1 MVEHG
6 LRGNEKAKQIWRE
19 NVVQGWIYTDES
31 VSDFLWKANR
41 FLREHSVKGMSIFES
56 VVETQSYVVFLKMSG
71 LAAYLLFGYLEA
83 RKLDF
88 TCSAG
93 GAGGG
98 RTLLRGFTSF
108 ESSMGH
114 TFSLQKTDFST
125 QIAAHAVIEGL
136 QCLVHLA
143 HACWEVMGPFR
154 TAQEFL
160 QNDSTVEL
168 DSLVSLCLQ
177 EQDDVHNGAAE
188 SGDAVSYCCEPF
200 FAWMVIDA
208 VQLKLVSFADL
219 SRCCAVSRPWRM
231 SLLNDYFPMLSI
243 LSFDKQ
249 SEAKEADVLRALGRV
264 KSPHLRLVDL
274 KGCCKISAS
283 GMEDILRFVD
293 SCGGVKEVDITACSA
308 EAVLRAV
315 AVGTQTVCGLDS
327 PLELYKYLKVLT
339 KPLLR

>member
-1 MVEHG
+1 
-6 LRGNEKAKQIWRE
+6 
-19 NVVQGWIYTDES
+19 VV
-31 VSDFLWKANR
+31 K
-41 FLREHSVKGMSIFES
+41 
-56 VVETQSYVVFLKMSG
+56 
-71 LAAYLLFGYLEA
+71 
-83 RKLDF
+83 
-88 TCSAG
+88 
-93 GAGGG
+93 
-98 RTLLRGFTSF
+98 
-108 ESSMGH
+108 
-114 TFSLQKTDFST
+114 
-125 QIAAHAVIEGL
+125 GL

-143 HACWEVMGPFR
+143 HTCWEVMGPFR

-168 DSLVSLCLQ
+168 DSLVALSLQ
-177 EQDDVHNGAAE
+177 EKDDVHNGAAE
-188 SGDAVSYCCEPF
+188 SDDAVSLNLWGSPPLPHANADAGYCCEPF

-231 SLLNDYFPMLSI
+231 SLLNDYFPMLPI

-293 SCGGVKEVDITACSA
+293 SCGGVKEVDITACSD